1 MKTRMHI
8 LLTII
13 TTTLFLGAVYLLTHG
28 NYMDGNKENTIS
40 GLELSSYVT
49 ILITVPETHADAVRK
64 AMGEAGAGKV
74 GNYSFCS
81 FSYKGT
87 GRFMPN
93 EDAHQFIGT
102 ANVLET
108 VVEERIETV
117 CAREKLETVIA
128 AIKKVHPYETT
139 IIDIYPVYKIGC
151 K

>member
-1 MKTRMHI
+1 M
-8 LLTII
+8 L
-13 TTTLFLGAVYLLTHG
+13 
-28 NYMDGNKENTIS
+28 ND
-40 GLELSSYVT
+40 LELSNYVT
-49 ILITVPETHADAVRK
+49 LLITVPETHADAVRK

-74 GNYSFCS
+74 DNYSFCS
-81 FSYKGT
+81 FSVKGI

-93 EDAHQFIGT
+93 EQAHQFIGT

-117 CAREKLETVIA
+117 CTREKLEAVIA